1 MTIRDIA
8 VAFGFEV
15 DRSSEKEA
23 QNSIKGI
30 KNLATKL
37 LGSVAVVF
45 SVKGMAD
52 LAQAAADAEALKSQF
67 TQVFG
72 EMEEEASS
80 SLNKIS
86 KDTGVA
92 VNRMKGSF
100 TQIAAFSKT
109 TGVEQAEA
117 LDIAKRAMVAI
128 TDSAAFYDRSIE
140 EVTES
145 MRSFLKGNY
154 ENDAA
159 LGLSAT
165 ETTRNAAANELY
177 GKSFMDLSEAQKQ
190 LTLLKM
196 VEDAN
201 KLSGALGQAQRES
214 DTWTNQ
220 LGNMKQ
226 ALTDLKA
233 AAGSTFLKPAVS
245 VLKILTALLQ
255 GATKAVK
262 SLTEENGFLT
272 KTTER
277 YHALVKRLQPA
288 VERMTN
294 SLSRGLSKGADV
306 AKNVVNR
313 LGGIENVMKI
323 LSIAA
328 IAFLAVMNWSKI
340 VGGAKLF
347 LSLIS
352 NIGKLFSVA
361 NLKILGVVAVITLL
375 VLIVE
380 DFINFLL
387 GNDSVIG
394 TIFDKLGIGA
404 DEARQAIFD
413 AFGKVKS
420 FLAGVWSVISTGAQF
435 LLSSVVK
442 FFRENKDSI
451 LAVAKALLGALTAVW
466 NALVSA
472 GIAIFNMLST
482 AIKTVFGWIQTFWNS
497 WGSQILSWFQTLWNA
512 AGNILLGFL
521 KIVEGI
527 ANFISAVFTGN
538 WSGAWEAIKQIFSGV
553 WTVITNLLQAGW
565 ETIKLLFSMGL
576 AAIKA
581 VWETIWGA
589 ISSFFQTIW
598 NGITSFISGVLNTI
612 WTTITTIFTNIWNS
626 ITTTVANIKDTIV
639 NGFNAAIEFIKSLPE
654 QAIQWGKDF
663 INGLIN
669 GIKSG
674 IEGIGNAVK
683 GVGNKIKSFLH
694 FSVPDEGPLTDYES
708 WMPDFMKGM
717 AKGIGDNEGVVLNK
731 VKKLANG
738 LSVLIKGSIAN
749 PSTVGSSTVNNSSS
763 SIVQNVNID
772 NTYNGGPAETQ
783 RNVSKAMKKSA
794 VDATTQMARG
804 LAYARG

>member
-626 ITTTVANIKDTIV
+626 ITTTVANIKDPIV